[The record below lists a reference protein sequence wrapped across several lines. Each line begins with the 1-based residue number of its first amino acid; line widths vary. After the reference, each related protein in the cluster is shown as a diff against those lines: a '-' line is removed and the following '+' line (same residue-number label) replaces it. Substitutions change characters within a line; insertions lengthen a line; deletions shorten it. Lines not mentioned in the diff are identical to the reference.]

1 MGADPRLLTYRPFL
15 YSRSSSVQACSVE
28 DGSGPPQP
36 AAESQTSARCAIV
49 AAGGSVALLFSTF
62 SSELPSAPINELALL
77 SVTNA
82 NVEVLIR
89 GSAIR
94 HLALRSV
101 GRVAI
106 VNTSFV
112 PPLNASALQTL
123 QPDTNMLC
131 GATVAGETVCDPRA
145 RCEAARSGGV
155 ECACAGTGLFVKSGT
170 RPDGHECEQFRCN
183 KGRYIADNS
192 VGGGEGSRVGRAEA
206 LSCAACSAG
215 YAIRDDTHAL
225 TACDMCAAGP
235 GACRAPRRCVALQC
249 ALH

>member
-1 MGADPRLLTYRPFL
+1 
-15 YSRSSSVQACSVE
+15 VQACSVE
-28 DGSGPPQP
+28 DGTGPAQP

-62 SSELPSAPINELALL
+62 SSLPSAPTDELALL
-77 SVTNA
+77 SVTSA

-89 GSAIR
+89 GSAVR

-101 GRVAI
+101 GCVAI

-123 QPDTNMLC
+123 QPDANMHC
-131 GATVAGETVCDPRA
+131 GATVAGETVCDPQA
-145 RCEAARSGGV
+145 RCDAARSGGV
-155 ECACAGTGLFVKSGT
+155 ECACAGNGLFVKSGT

-192 VGGGEGSRVGRAEA
+192 FGGGEGSRDGRAEA

-225 TACDMCAAGP
+225 TACDKCAAGSHWRLS
-235 GACRAPRRCVALQC
+235 CTAPLCCAALRCAAQRCAALRC
-249 ALH
+249 AA